1 MRIRTARL
9 QPSRRRKGFT
19 LIELLV
25 VISIIATLMSLILP
39 AIQNAR
45 EAARRTQCLNRM
57 KNVGLAVLANAAKN
71 KDQIPGYARFI
82 PVLPS
87 SGTPDAG
94 NTQCGSVG
102 GTAGVNWVVTCLAEM
117 DRQDIYDRFD
127 QSASAAANA
136 NVQLARTS
144 IDVLTC
150 PNDDSA
156 FEQPGGLSYVIN
168 AGFADMRVL
177 DNYVAALAAGRLPF
191 QTEVHAHDIAPFDWD
206 GDGNVPGIADPYY
219 LDPDDAAITRDTGMS
234 WLHITDDN
242 YSQTMNT
249 VYDGFDNT
257 LLLAENINAGASGL
271 WSDPA
276 VTSCAF
282 VYAIDGENTTGASFA
297 NPPLLPPV
305 DGLPNVMRYN
315 GERTPF
321 PSSNHPGV
329 VNFVMASGA
338 TRTLSESVDR
348 VVYTSLMTPNGSKLR
363 AYAGF
368 QAEAPVSATD
378 F

>member
-1 MRIRTARL
+1 MRVRNARL
-9 QPSRRRKGFT
+9 LPPSRRSGFT

-71 KDQIPGYARFI
+71 KDQIPGYAKFI
-82 PVLPS
+82 PVPPA
-87 SGTPDAG
+87 SGSATAG

-168 AGFADMRVL
+168 AGFGDMRIL
-177 DNYVAALAAGRLPF
+177 DSYKAALAGGRLPF
-191 QTEVHAHDIAPFDWD
+191 QTEVHAHDITPFDWD
-206 GDGNVPGIADPYY
+206 GDGNVPGMADPNYF
-219 LDPDDAAITRDTGMS
+219 DPDDAAITRDTGMS

-276 VTSCAF
+276 VTNCAF
-282 VYAIDGENTTGASFA
+282 VYAVDGENTDGSVFA
-297 NPPLLPPV
+297 DPPLLLPI
-305 DGLPNVMRYN
+305 DGLPNAMRYN

-338 TRTLSESVDR
+338 TRTLSENIDR
-348 VVYTSLMTPNGSKLR
+348 VVYTNLMTPNGSRLR
-363 AYAGF
+363 AIGGF
-368 QAEAPVSATD
+368 LAEDPVSSSD